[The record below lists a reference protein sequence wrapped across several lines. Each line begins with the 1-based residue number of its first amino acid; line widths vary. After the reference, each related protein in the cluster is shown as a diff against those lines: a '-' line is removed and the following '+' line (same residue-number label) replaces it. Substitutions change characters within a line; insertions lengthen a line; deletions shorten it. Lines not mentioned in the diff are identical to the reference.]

1 MPGNLGPW
9 MERGMK
15 PPGLEQTGKGE
26 DGSEEGR
33 LGGEVRPT
41 AERRVCLGGGKPEQ
55 VWRPQLR
62 R

>member
-1 MPGNLGPW
+1 

-41 AERRVCLGGGKPEQ
+41 VKRRVCLGGGKPKQ